1 MDIAASLIKLFFGS
15 KADKDR
21 KEVEPYL
28 VKIKAVYPTIEAL
41 SNDELRAHS
50 SNLKKQI
57 ANFIAA
63 DEARIVELKA
73 RLELPDTS
81 LSDKEKIS
89 KEIDETVK
97 RIDEKIE
104 QKLDELLPEA
114 FAIMK
119 DTARRFAQNETVE
132 VTANDFDRE
141 LAATKD
147 FVKIEGDKA
156 IYATHWLAGGNDVR
170 WDMIHYDVQLFG
182 GVVLH
187 KGKIAEMATGEGKT
201 LVATLPVFLNALAGK
216 GVHMVTVNDY
226 LARRDSE
233 WMGPMY
239 QFHGLTVDCIDRHQP
254 NSDARRKA
262 YMADIT
268 FGTNNEYGFDYLRDN
283 MASSPKDLVQRKHH
297 YAIVDEVDSVLI
309 DDARTP
315 LIISGPV
322 PKGDDQL
329 FEQYRPAIE
338 HLYNLQ
344 KNLVTNLL
352 AESRQLLGE
361 GKNEEGGIKLYRSHK
376 GLPKYKPLIK
386 FLSEQGIKAQMQK
399 TENIYMQDNNRRM
412 PEITD
417 DLYFVIDEKM
427 NSVELTDKGHEALSK
442 YFNEEGFFVLP
453 DIGARIAEIEKEEI
467 TPEEK
472 AQKRDAVIN
481 DYAVKAERVHTVI
494 QLLKAYAMF
503 EKDVEYVVMDNKVKI
518 VDEQTG
524 RILDG
529 RRYSDGLHQAI
540 EAKERVKVEAAT
552 QTFATITLQNYFRMY
567 HKLAGMTGTA
577 ETEASEFWSIY
588 KLDVVVIPTNRKVIR
603 DDRQDLV
610 YKTKREKYNAVIEE
624 IVKLVEQ
631 GRPVLVGTT
640 SVEISELLSRMLKL
654 RGIKHN
660 VLNAKQHQLEAQIVA
675 EAGRSG
681 QVTIA
686 TNMAGRGT
694 DIKLGEGVVEL
705 GGLHILGTERHES
718 RRIDNQLRGR
728 SGRQGDPGSS
738 RFYLSLEDDLMRL
751 FGSDRLSGLM
761 QKLGMQEGEPI
772 ENNMVSRAIE
782 NAQKRVE
789 GHHFEIRKTL
799 LDYDNVMNQQR
810 TVIYSLRRDLMQEPD
825 LEPILNEYLSD
836 LLDDMYAG
844 LEVSKAAR
852 DIEDEKPVRARL
864 SEVMNIDRV
873 LPGDAPLP
881 TREEAQE
888 LVQSI
893 MAQLREEAGPL
904 YADLLRY
911 FLLEELDRG
920 WKEHLRNMDFLRD
933 GIGLRGYGQ
942 RDPKLEYKR
951 EGFNMFQELL
961 VHIREG
967 AFRALTRVRVEQ
979 RPTEVAEEVVAAP
992 EPEPMFQHKEQPQ
1005 QLSYSNEPED
1015 LLGAPAQAKAEN
1027 KPGRN
1032 DPCPC
1037 GSGKKYKKCCGANEN

>member
-1 MDIAASLIKLFFGS
+1 MIGFLVRKIFGS
-15 KADKDR
+15 KNDR
-21 KEVEPYL
+21 FLKKLRPL
-28 VKIKAVYPTIEAL
+28 VAKINALEELPQRLAVYREQVQ
-41 SNDELRAHS
+41 NG
-50 SNLKKQI
+50 
-57 ANFIAA
+57 
-63 DEARIVELKA
+63 
-73 RLELPDTS
+73 
-81 LSDKEKIS
+81 EK
-89 KEIDETVK
+89 D
-97 RIDEKIE
+97 
-104 QKLDELLPEA
+104 LDAVLPEV
-114 FAIMK
+114 FAL
-119 DTARRFAQNETVE
+119 V
-132 VTANDFDRE
+132 RE
-141 LAATKD
+141 ASTRVL
-147 FVKIEGDKA
+147 GM
-156 IYATHWLAGGNDVR
+156 R
-170 WDMIHYDVQLFG
+170 HYDVQLLG
-182 GVVLH
+182 AMALH
-187 KGKIAEMATGEGKT
+187 NGKIAEMKTGEGKT
-201 LVATLPVFLNALAGK
+201 LVATLAVILNSLEGK
-216 GVHMVTVNDY
+216 GVHVVTVNDY
-226 LARRDSE
+226 LAKRDAE
-233 WMGPMY
+233 WMGRLY
-239 QFHGLTVDCIDRHQP
+239 NFLGLSVGVIVAGL
-254 NSDARRKA
+254 SDEQRKEA
-262 YMADIT
+262 YGADIT
-268 FGTNNEYGFDYLRDN
+268 YGTNNEFGFDYLRDN
-283 MASSPKDLVQRKHH
+283 MKFYAEQLVQRGHH
-297 YAIVDEVDSVLI
+297 YAIVDEVDSILI
-309 DDARTP
+309 DEARTP
-315 LIISGPV
+315 LIISGASDESTDLYQKV
-322 PKGDDQL
+322 DEVVRTLEKEKHYTVDEKGKTASLTDEGVLYVEEQLGIENLYDTANITAQHHVLQSLKAHTVFRRDVDYIVKDDQ
-329 FEQYRPAIE
+329 
-338 HLYNLQ
+338 
-344 KNLVTNLL
+344 
-352 AESRQLLGE
+352 
-361 GKNEEGGIKLYRSHK
+361 
-376 GLPKYKPLIK
+376 
-386 FLSEQGIKAQMQK
+386 
-399 TENIYMQDNNRRM
+399 
-412 PEITD
+412 
-417 DLYFVIDEKM
+417 
-427 NSVELTDKGHEALSK
+427 
-442 YFNEEGFFVLP
+442 
-453 DIGARIAEIEKEEI
+453 
-467 TPEEK
+467 
-472 AQKRDAVIN
+472 
-481 DYAVKAERVHTVI
+481 
-494 QLLKAYAMF
+494 
-503 EKDVEYVVMDNKVKI
+503 VVI
-518 VDEQTG
+518 VDEFTG
-524 RILDG
+524 RLMAG
-529 RRYSDGLHQAI
+529 RRFSDGLHQAL
-540 EAKERVKVEAAT
+540 EAKEHVTVAAEN
-552 QTFATITLQNYFRMY
+552 QTLASITFQNYFRMY
-567 HKLAGMTGTA
+567 DKLSGMTGTA
-577 ETEASEFWSIY
+577 DTEAVEFAQIY
-588 KLDVVVIPTNRKVIR
+588 GLEVSTIPPNRPMVRK
-603 DDRQDLV
+603 DMPDLI
-610 YKTKREKYNAVIEE
+610 YRTRREKMQAIIQAIKE
-624 IVKLVEQ
+624 LHATGQ
-631 GRPVLVGTT
+631 PVLVGTISIET
-640 SVEISELLSRMLKL
+640 SELISQLLK
-654 RGIKHN
+654 REGVPHS
-660 VLNAKQHQLEAQIVA
+660 VLNAKHHAQEAEIVA
-675 EAGRSG
+675 QAGQAG
-681 QVTIA
+681 KVTIA

-888 LVQSI
+888 LVLSI

-1037 GSGKKYKKCCGANEN
+1037 GSGKKYKKCCGANEK

>member
-1 MDIAASLIKLFFGS
+1 MIGFLVRKIFGS
-15 KADKDR
+15 KNDRFLKKLRPLVAKINALEPEMQALADEELPQR
-21 KEVEPYL
+21 L
-28 VKIKAVYPTIEAL
+28 AVY
-41 SNDELRAHS
+41 R
-50 SNLKKQI
+50 
-57 ANFIAA
+57 
-63 DEARIVELKA
+63 
-73 RLELPDTS
+73 
-81 LSDKEKIS
+81 
-89 KEIDETVK
+89 
-97 RIDEKIE
+97 E
-104 QKLDELLPEA
+104 QVQNGEQDLDAVLPEV
-114 FAIMK
+114 FAL
-119 DTARRFAQNETVE
+119 V
-132 VTANDFDRE
+132 RE
-141 LAATKD
+141 ASTRVL
-147 FVKIEGDKA
+147 GM
-156 IYATHWLAGGNDVR
+156 R
-170 WDMIHYDVQLFG
+170 HYDVQLLG
-182 GVVLH
+182 AMALH
-187 KGKIAEMATGEGKT
+187 NGKIAEMKTGEGKT
-201 LVATLPVFLNALAGK
+201 LVATLAVILNSLEGK
-216 GVHMVTVNDY
+216 GVHVVTVNDY
-226 LARRDSE
+226 LAKRDAE
-233 WMGPMY
+233 WMGRLY
-239 QFHGLTVDCIDRHQP
+239 NFLGLSVGVIVAGL
-254 NSDARRKA
+254 SDEQRKEA
-262 YMADIT
+262 YGADIT
-268 FGTNNEYGFDYLRDN
+268 YGTNNEFGFDYLRDN
-283 MASSPKDLVQRKHH
+283 MKFYAEQLVQRGHH
-297 YAIVDEVDSVLI
+297 YAIVDEVDSILI
-309 DDARTP
+309 DEARTP
-315 LIISGPV
+315 LIISGASDESTDLYQKV
-322 PKGDDQL
+322 DEVVRTLEKEKHYTVDEKGKTASLTDEGVLYVEEQLGIENLYDTANITAQHHVLQSLKAHTVFRRDVDYIVKDDQ
-329 FEQYRPAIE
+329 
-338 HLYNLQ
+338 
-344 KNLVTNLL
+344 
-352 AESRQLLGE
+352 
-361 GKNEEGGIKLYRSHK
+361 
-376 GLPKYKPLIK
+376 
-386 FLSEQGIKAQMQK
+386 
-399 TENIYMQDNNRRM
+399 
-412 PEITD
+412 
-417 DLYFVIDEKM
+417 
-427 NSVELTDKGHEALSK
+427 
-442 YFNEEGFFVLP
+442 
-453 DIGARIAEIEKEEI
+453 
-467 TPEEK
+467 
-472 AQKRDAVIN
+472 
-481 DYAVKAERVHTVI
+481 
-494 QLLKAYAMF
+494 
-503 EKDVEYVVMDNKVKI
+503 VVI
-518 VDEQTG
+518 VDEFTG
-524 RILDG
+524 RLMAG
-529 RRYSDGLHQAI
+529 RRFSDGLHQAL
-540 EAKERVKVEAAT
+540 EAKEHVTVAAEN
-552 QTFATITLQNYFRMY
+552 QTLASITFQNYFRMY
-567 HKLAGMTGTA
+567 DKLSGMTGTA
-577 ETEASEFWSIY
+577 DTEAVEFAQIY
-588 KLDVVVIPTNRKVIR
+588 GLEVSTIPPNRPMVRK
-603 DDRQDLV
+603 DMPDLI
-610 YKTKREKYNAVIEE
+610 YRTRREKMQAIIQAIKE
-624 IVKLVEQ
+624 LHATGQ
-631 GRPVLVGTT
+631 PVLVGTISIET
-640 SVEISELLSRMLKL
+640 SELISQLLK
-654 RGIKHN
+654 REGVPHS
-660 VLNAKQHQLEAQIVA
+660 VLNAKHHAQEAEIVA
-675 EAGRSG
+675 QAGQAG
-681 QVTIA
+681 KVTIA

-888 LVQSI
+888 LVLSI

-1037 GSGKKYKKCCGANEN
+1037 GSGKKYKKCCGANEK

>member
-1 MDIAASLIKLFFGS
+1 MIGFLVRKIFGS
-15 KADKDR
+15 KNDRFLKKLRPLVAKINALEPEMQALADEELPQR
-21 KEVEPYL
+21 L
-28 VKIKAVYPTIEAL
+28 AVYREQVQ
-41 SNDELRAHS
+41 NG
-50 SNLKKQI
+50 
-57 ANFIAA
+57 
-63 DEARIVELKA
+63 
-73 RLELPDTS
+73 
-81 LSDKEKIS
+81 EK
-89 KEIDETVK
+89 D
-97 RIDEKIE
+97 
-104 QKLDELLPEA
+104 LDAVLPEV
-114 FAIMK
+114 FAL
-119 DTARRFAQNETVE
+119 V
-132 VTANDFDRE
+132 RE
-141 LAATKD
+141 ASTRVL
-147 FVKIEGDKA
+147 GM
-156 IYATHWLAGGNDVR
+156 R
-170 WDMIHYDVQLFG
+170 HYDVQLLG
-182 GVVLH
+182 AMALH
-187 KGKIAEMATGEGKT
+187 NGKIAEMKTGEGKT
-201 LVATLPVFLNALAGK
+201 LVATLAVILNSLEGK
-216 GVHMVTVNDY
+216 GVHVVTVNDY
-226 LARRDSE
+226 LAKRDAE
-233 WMGPMY
+233 WMGRLY
-239 QFHGLTVDCIDRHQP
+239 NFLGLSVGVIVAGL
-254 NSDARRKA
+254 SDEQRKEA
-262 YMADIT
+262 YGADIT
-268 FGTNNEYGFDYLRDN
+268 YGTNNEFGFDYLRDN
-283 MASSPKDLVQRKHH
+283 MKFYAEQLVQRGHH
-297 YAIVDEVDSVLI
+297 YAIVDEVDSILI
-309 DDARTP
+309 DEARTP
-315 LIISGPV
+315 LIISGASDESTDLYQKV
-322 PKGDDQL
+322 DEVVRTLEKEKHYTVDEKGKTASLTDEGVLYVEEQLGIENLYDTANITAQHHVLQSLKAHTVFRRDVDYIVKDDQ
-329 FEQYRPAIE
+329 
-338 HLYNLQ
+338 
-344 KNLVTNLL
+344 
-352 AESRQLLGE
+352 
-361 GKNEEGGIKLYRSHK
+361 
-376 GLPKYKPLIK
+376 
-386 FLSEQGIKAQMQK
+386 
-399 TENIYMQDNNRRM
+399 
-412 PEITD
+412 
-417 DLYFVIDEKM
+417 
-427 NSVELTDKGHEALSK
+427 
-442 YFNEEGFFVLP
+442 
-453 DIGARIAEIEKEEI
+453 
-467 TPEEK
+467 
-472 AQKRDAVIN
+472 
-481 DYAVKAERVHTVI
+481 
-494 QLLKAYAMF
+494 
-503 EKDVEYVVMDNKVKI
+503 VVI
-518 VDEQTG
+518 VDEFTG
-524 RILDG
+524 RLMAG
-529 RRYSDGLHQAI
+529 RRFSDGLHQAL
-540 EAKERVKVEAAT
+540 EAKEHVTVAAEN
-552 QTFATITLQNYFRMY
+552 QTLASITFQNYFRMY
-567 HKLAGMTGTA
+567 DKLSGMTGTA
-577 ETEASEFWSIY
+577 DTEAVEFAQIY
-588 KLDVVVIPTNRKVIR
+588 GLEVSTIPPNRPMVRK
-603 DDRQDLV
+603 DMPDLI
-610 YKTKREKYNAVIEE
+610 YRTRREKMQAIIQAIKE
-624 IVKLVEQ
+624 LHATGQ
-631 GRPVLVGTT
+631 PVLVGTISIET
-640 SVEISELLSRMLKL
+640 SELISQLLK
-654 RGIKHN
+654 REGVPHS
-660 VLNAKQHQLEAQIVA
+660 VLNAKHHAQEAEIVA
-675 EAGRSG
+675 QAGQAG
-681 QVTIA
+681 KVTIA

-852 DIEDEKPVRARL
+852 DIEDEKPVRAHL

-888 LVQSI
+888 LVLSI

-1037 GSGKKYKKCCGANEN
+1037 GRGKKYKKCCGANEK

>member
-1 MDIAASLIKLFFGS
+1 MIGFLVRKIFGS
-15 KADKDR
+15 KNDRFLKKLRPLVAKINALEPEMQALADEELPQR
-21 KEVEPYL
+21 L
-28 VKIKAVYPTIEAL
+28 AVYREQVQ
-41 SNDELRAHS
+41 NG
-50 SNLKKQI
+50 
-57 ANFIAA
+57 
-63 DEARIVELKA
+63 
-73 RLELPDTS
+73 
-81 LSDKEKIS
+81 EK
-89 KEIDETVK
+89 D
-97 RIDEKIE
+97 
-104 QKLDELLPEA
+104 LDAVLPEV
-114 FAIMK
+114 FAL
-119 DTARRFAQNETVE
+119 V
-132 VTANDFDRE
+132 RE
-141 LAATKD
+141 ASTRVL
-147 FVKIEGDKA
+147 GM
-156 IYATHWLAGGNDVR
+156 R
-170 WDMIHYDVQLFG
+170 HYDVQLLG
-182 GVVLH
+182 AMALH
-187 KGKIAEMATGEGKT
+187 NGKIAEMKTGEGKT
-201 LVATLPVFLNALAGK
+201 LVATLAVILNSLEGK
-216 GVHMVTVNDY
+216 GVHVVTVNDY
-226 LARRDSE
+226 LAKRDAE
-233 WMGPMY
+233 WMGRLY
-239 QFHGLTVDCIDRHQP
+239 NFLGLSVGVIVAGL
-254 NSDARRKA
+254 SDEQRKEA
-262 YMADIT
+262 YGADIT
-268 FGTNNEYGFDYLRDN
+268 YGTNNEFGFDYLRDN
-283 MASSPKDLVQRKHH
+283 MKFYAEQLVQRGHH
-297 YAIVDEVDSVLI
+297 YAIVDEVDSILI
-309 DDARTP
+309 DEARTP
-315 LIISGPV
+315 LIISGASDESTDLYQKV
-322 PKGDDQL
+322 DEVVRTLEKEKHYTVDEKGKTASLTDEGVLYVEEQLGIENLYDTANITAQHHVLQSLKAHTVFRRDVDYIVKDDQ
-329 FEQYRPAIE
+329 
-338 HLYNLQ
+338 
-344 KNLVTNLL
+344 
-352 AESRQLLGE
+352 
-361 GKNEEGGIKLYRSHK
+361 
-376 GLPKYKPLIK
+376 
-386 FLSEQGIKAQMQK
+386 
-399 TENIYMQDNNRRM
+399 
-412 PEITD
+412 
-417 DLYFVIDEKM
+417 
-427 NSVELTDKGHEALSK
+427 
-442 YFNEEGFFVLP
+442 
-453 DIGARIAEIEKEEI
+453 
-467 TPEEK
+467 
-472 AQKRDAVIN
+472 
-481 DYAVKAERVHTVI
+481 
-494 QLLKAYAMF
+494 
-503 EKDVEYVVMDNKVKI
+503 VVI
-518 VDEQTG
+518 VDEFTG
-524 RILDG
+524 RLMAG
-529 RRYSDGLHQAI
+529 RRFSDGLHQAL
-540 EAKERVKVEAAT
+540 EAKEHVTVAAEN
-552 QTFATITLQNYFRMY
+552 QTLASITFQNYFRMY
-567 HKLAGMTGTA
+567 DKLSGMTGTA
-577 ETEASEFWSIY
+577 DNEAVEFAQIY
-588 KLDVVVIPTNRKVIR
+588 GLEVSTIPPNRPMVRK
-603 DDRQDLV
+603 DMPDLI
-610 YKTKREKYNAVIEE
+610 YRTRREKMQAIIQAIKE
-624 IVKLVEQ
+624 LHATGQ
-631 GRPVLVGTT
+631 PVLVGTISIET
-640 SVEISELLSRMLKL
+640 SELISQLLK
-654 RGIKHN
+654 REGVPHS
-660 VLNAKQHQLEAQIVA
+660 VLNAKHHAQEAEIVA
-675 EAGRSG
+675 QAGQAG
-681 QVTIA
+681 KVTIA

-888 LVQSI
+888 LVLSI

-1037 GSGKKYKKCCGANEN
+1037 GSGKKYKKCCGANEK

>member
-1 MDIAASLIKLFFGS
+1 MIGFLVRKIFGS
-15 KADKDR
+15 KNDRFLKKLRPLVAKINALEPEMQALADEELPQR
-21 KEVEPYL
+21 L
-28 VKIKAVYPTIEAL
+28 AVYREQVQ
-41 SNDELRAHS
+41 NG
-50 SNLKKQI
+50 
-57 ANFIAA
+57 
-63 DEARIVELKA
+63 
-73 RLELPDTS
+73 
-81 LSDKEKIS
+81 EK
-89 KEIDETVK
+89 D
-97 RIDEKIE
+97 
-104 QKLDELLPEA
+104 LDAVLPEV
-114 FAIMK
+114 FAL
-119 DTARRFAQNETVE
+119 V
-132 VTANDFDRE
+132 RE
-141 LAATKD
+141 ASTRVL
-147 FVKIEGDKA
+147 GM
-156 IYATHWLAGGNDVR
+156 R
-170 WDMIHYDVQLFG
+170 HYDVQLLG
-182 GVVLH
+182 AMALH
-187 KGKIAEMATGEGKT
+187 NGKIAEMKTGEGKT
-201 LVATLPVFLNALAGK
+201 LVATLAVILNSLEGK
-216 GVHMVTVNDY
+216 GVHVVTVNDY
-226 LARRDSE
+226 LAKRDAE
-233 WMGPMY
+233 WMGRLY
-239 QFHGLTVDCIDRHQP
+239 NFLGLSVGVIVAGL
-254 NSDARRKA
+254 SDEQRKEA
-262 YMADIT
+262 YGADIT
-268 FGTNNEYGFDYLRDN
+268 YGTNNEFGFDYLRDN
-283 MASSPKDLVQRKHH
+283 MKFYAEQLVQRGHH
-297 YAIVDEVDSVLI
+297 YAIVDEVDSILI
-309 DDARTP
+309 DEARTP
-315 LIISGPV
+315 LIISGASDESTDLYQKV
-322 PKGDDQL
+322 DEVVRTLEKEKHYTVDEKGKTASLTDEGVLYVEEQLGIENLYDTANITAQHHVLQSLKAHTVFRRDVDYIVKDDQ
-329 FEQYRPAIE
+329 
-338 HLYNLQ
+338 
-344 KNLVTNLL
+344 
-352 AESRQLLGE
+352 
-361 GKNEEGGIKLYRSHK
+361 
-376 GLPKYKPLIK
+376 
-386 FLSEQGIKAQMQK
+386 
-399 TENIYMQDNNRRM
+399 
-412 PEITD
+412 
-417 DLYFVIDEKM
+417 
-427 NSVELTDKGHEALSK
+427 
-442 YFNEEGFFVLP
+442 
-453 DIGARIAEIEKEEI
+453 
-467 TPEEK
+467 
-472 AQKRDAVIN
+472 
-481 DYAVKAERVHTVI
+481 
-494 QLLKAYAMF
+494 
-503 EKDVEYVVMDNKVKI
+503 VVI
-518 VDEQTG
+518 VDEFTG
-524 RILDG
+524 RLMAG
-529 RRYSDGLHQAI
+529 RRFSDGLHQAL
-540 EAKERVKVEAAT
+540 EAKEHVTVAAEN
-552 QTFATITLQNYFRMY
+552 QTLASITFQNYFRMY
-567 HKLAGMTGTA
+567 DKLSGMTGTA
-577 ETEASEFWSIY
+577 DTEAVEFAQIY
-588 KLDVVVIPTNRKVIR
+588 GLEVSTIPPNRPMVRK
-603 DDRQDLV
+603 DMPDLI
-610 YKTKREKYNAVIEE
+610 YRTRREKMQAIIQAIKE
-624 IVKLVEQ
+624 LHATGQ
-631 GRPVLVGTT
+631 PVLVGTISIET
-640 SVEISELLSRMLKL
+640 SELISQLLK
-654 RGIKHN
+654 REGVPHS
-660 VLNAKQHQLEAQIVA
+660 VLNAKHHAQEAEIVA
-675 EAGRSG
+675 QAGQAG
-681 QVTIA
+681 KVTIA

-810 TVIYSLRRDLMQEPD
+810 TVIYSLPRDLMQEPD

-888 LVQSI
+888 LVLSI

-1037 GSGKKYKKCCGANEN
+1037 GSGKKYKKCCGANEK